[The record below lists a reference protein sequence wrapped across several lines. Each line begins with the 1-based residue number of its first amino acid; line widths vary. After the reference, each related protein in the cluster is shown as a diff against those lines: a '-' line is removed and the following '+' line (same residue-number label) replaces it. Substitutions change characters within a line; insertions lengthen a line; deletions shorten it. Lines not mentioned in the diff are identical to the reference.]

1 MIHGLVYY
9 GAKRPWLSLWES
21 WLPRMG
27 QTERGQRSDYALL
40 IPNRG
45 TLSVSLFG

>member
-1 MIHGLVYY
+1 MEFHKSY

-27 QTERGQRSDYALL
+27 QTERVPRSNGRFPT
-40 IPNRG
+40 IKRS
-45 TLSVSLFG
+45 TLSVSLIG